1 LAQIAP
7 HNTEQ
12 GIVDAVFGVPSF
24 VVDGALFW
32 GADASAIM
40 LDYLSNPTLFQS
52 TEMCRIS
59 DMSMGI
65 ELK

>member
-1 LAQIAP
+1 MRFLACRASLSM
-7 HNTEQ
+7 
-12 GIVDAVFGVPSF
+12 GRCSG
-24 VVDGALFW
+24 GLFR

-59 DMSMGI
+59 DMPMGI
-65 ELK
+65 ERK